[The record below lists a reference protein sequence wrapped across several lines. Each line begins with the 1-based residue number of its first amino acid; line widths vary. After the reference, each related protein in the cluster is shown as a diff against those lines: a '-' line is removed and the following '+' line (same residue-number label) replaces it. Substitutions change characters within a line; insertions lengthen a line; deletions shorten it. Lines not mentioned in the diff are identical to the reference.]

1 MTSLFSGN
9 PLIDILKQADTISRL
24 TLISLLVMSIV
35 CWTITLYKA
44 ALLHVRIKSGSQLL
58 ARLRIARTQ
67 EELFALE
74 HAAFG
79 SPAHHLLKRGVLIL
93 RDLCAVQQPRCALDA
108 REEDLLDGVLDQG
121 YHDAMREQDEYM
133 AVLSTSAAASPLIGL
148 FGTVWGLIHAFV
160 RISERQSA
168 DITTV
173 APGIA
178 EALITTLAGLVVAIP
193 ALVMYHVL
201 QTKIK
206 VVEYQLLAIADEFSL
221 AVKKLFR

>member
-9 PLIDILKQADTISRL
+9 PVIEILKQADTLSRL
-24 TLISLLVMSIV
+24 TLLTLLAMSIV

-44 ALLHVRIKSGSQLL
+44 ALLHIRIKAGEQLL
-58 ARLRIARTQ
+58 VRLRMVQTREA
-67 EELFALE
+67 LMALE
-74 HAAFG
+74 HASAG
-79 SPAHHLLKRGVLIL
+79 TPAHHILKRAVPMLRELCVTSRESCIL
-93 RDLCAVQQPRCALDA
+93 TSRD
-108 REEDLLDGVLDQG
+108 EELLDSALDQG

-133 AVLSTSAAASPLIGL
+133 TVLSTSAAASPLIGL

-193 ALVMYHVL
+193 ALVMYHYL
-201 QTKIK
+201 QTRIK
-206 VVEYQLLAIADEFSL
+206 VVEYQLLAIADEFSVM
-221 AVKKLFR
+221 VKKLFR